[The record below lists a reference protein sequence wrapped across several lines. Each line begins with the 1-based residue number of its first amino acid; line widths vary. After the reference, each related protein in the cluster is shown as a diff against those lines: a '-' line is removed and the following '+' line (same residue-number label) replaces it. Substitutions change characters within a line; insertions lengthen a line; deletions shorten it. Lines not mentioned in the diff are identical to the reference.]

1 MTEDEE
7 IISRVNELMAPL
19 GRRRRGQEAI
29 RAHTTTKE
37 QVKSNRRAR
46 NRQQEV
52 MVWNQGELREFLPE
66 VSGAVAPIEQDKGS
80 APLQDTL
87 PL

>member
-19 GRRRRGQEAI
+19 GRRRRAKEAI

-37 QVKSNRRAR
+37 KVKSHRRAR

-52 MVWNQGELREFLPE
+52 LLVKGGELREFLPE
-66 VSGAVAPIEQDKGS
+66 ARVDVELIAQDTGS